1 MTDDSSATDGEL
13 VGLAVSGGIAHFP
26 GLTAERVRWLGDLP
40 PALAAELLDAA
51 EAAAFFTR
59 PDPPDVPTPPDTR
72 TYRLRLSHGGRSRLL
87 VVSEP
92 YASPELGRLVGIA
105 TRCVRAEAAPNR
117 GSADDFPLIR

>member
-1 MTDDSSATDGEL
+1 MDDSSAPDGEL

-26 GLTAERVRWLGDLP
+26 GLTAERVRCFGGLA

-59 PDPPDVPTPPDTR
+59 PDSPDDVPIRPDTR
-72 TYRLRLSHGGRSRLL
+72 TYHLRLSHGGRSRLL

-92 YASPELGRLVGIA
+92 YASPELGRLIGIA
-105 TRCVRAEAAPNR
+105 TRCVR
-117 GSADDFPLIR
+117 G